1 MAFGFSPWRFRALL
15 GLSIFALFL
24 FALYNFAVFR
34 GSSAVTHDPASNTSN
49 STSLPKV
56 LLVSAFYPISTSN
69 YRASEYRQWL
79 SVFLG
84 QVTTEIYLFTSPGM
98 EEIVWDL
105 RGSRPI
111 TVNTTYTS
119 PFSIPPL
126 RGRVDKYVEMQGLD
140 RRPGDHSA
148 ELYAMRNGKPFFV
161 YEAMRNLS
169 AEYDYAF
176 WIDVGSWETDY
187 GNIAWPDVMTT
198 QEVLATGQEVR
209 DRIFFPIHA
218 LPHTTMKYWGDQL
231 GPIDND
237 FSQSS
242 FFGGSLQALDW
253 WQRMFYRYHDAYL
266 SQGVF
271 VGDDQ
276 TLANALFLLFPSHV
290 LTVDLDVCES
300 YQYLLASPSDR
311 QRMYNARNTWDW
323 WGFWNDKHARQSCL
337 TPRAAKMMDV
347 LKARFG
353 QGWTPPRATLVS

>member
-1 MAFGFSPWRFRALL
+1 
-15 GLSIFALFL
+15 
-24 FALYNFAVFR
+24 
-34 GSSAVTHDPASNTSN
+34 
-49 STSLPKV
+49 LPRV

-69 YRASEYRQWL
+69 HRASEYKQWL

-84 QVTTEIYLFTSPGM
+84 QVTTDIYLFTSPGM
-98 EEIVWDL
+98 EEIVLNL
-105 RGSRPI
+105 RGSRSI

-119 PFSIPPL
+119 PLSIPPL
-126 RGRVDKYVEMQGLD
+126 RGRIDKYVEMHGFD

-148 ELYAMRNGKPFFV
+148 ELYAMRNSKPFFV
-161 YEAMRNLS
+161 YGAMKNLS
-169 AEYDYAF
+169 VEYDYAF
-176 WIDVGSWETDY
+176 WIDVGSWRPDY
-187 GNIAWPDVMTT
+187 GNIAWPDARTT
-198 QEVLATGQEVR
+198 QEVLATGQEPR
-209 DRIFFPIHA
+209 DRLFFPIHA

-253 WQRMFYRYHDAYL
+253 WQRMFYRYHDDYI

-276 TLANALFLLFPSHV
+276 TLANALFLLFPSRF

-300 YQYLLASPSDR
+300 YQYLLASPLDR
-311 QRMYNARNTWDW
+311 QRMYNSWNTWHW
-323 WGFWNDKHARQSCL
+323 WEFWNVKHARQSCL
-337 TPRAAKMMDV
+337 TPRSANMMDV

-353 QGWTPPRATLVS
+353 QGWTPP

>member
-1 MAFGFSPWRFRALL
+1 MACGLSPWRSRALL
-15 GLSIFALFL
+15 GLAICALFL
-24 FALYNFAVFR
+24 FVLYNFAVFQE
-34 GSSAVTHDPASNTSN
+34 SSAVTHEPASNTSN

-56 LLVSAFYPISTSN
+56 LLVSAFYPISTSI
-69 YRASEYRQWL
+69 YRASEYREWL

-84 QVTTEIYLFTSPGM
+84 QTTTDIYLFTSPGM
-98 EEIVWDL
+98 EEIVLDL
-105 RGSRPI
+105 RGARPI

-126 RGRVDKYVEMQGLD
+126 RGRIDKYVEMHSLD
-140 RRPGDHSA
+140 RQPGDHSA
-148 ELYAMRNGKPFFV
+148 ELYAMRNSKPFFV

-176 WIDVGSWETDY
+176 WIDVGSWELDY
-187 GNIAWPDVMTT
+187 GNIAWPDAMTT
-198 QEVLATGQEVR
+198 QEVLATGQEPR
-209 DRIFFPIHA
+209 DRLFFPIHA

-237 FSQSS
+237 FSQSRS
-242 FFGGSLQALDW
+242 PTLRTALDW
-253 WQRMFYRYHDAYL
+253 WQRMFYRYHDDYL

-300 YQYLLASPSDR
+300 YWYLLASPLDR
-311 QRMYNARNTWDW
+311 QRMYNAWNTWHRWD
-323 WGFWNDKHARQSCL
+323 FWNDKHARQSCL
-337 TPRAAKMMDV
+337 TPKSANMMDV

-353 QGWTPPRATLVS
+353 QGWNPPRATLVN